1 MVFDTRI
8 IIMRGTFSIP
18 HLHPKLFFNS
28 FSLMKSSEEKKKK
41 NKGNTK
47 EKEEDSE
54 QQLENQE
61 GEAK

>member
-1 MVFDTRI
+1 
-8 IIMRGTFSIP
+8 
-18 HLHPKLFFNS
+18 
-28 FSLMKSSEEKKKK
+28 MKSSEEKKKK

-61 GEAK
+61 GEAKWERGRERKSVHEVQMSIPKVLFMEGVRGS